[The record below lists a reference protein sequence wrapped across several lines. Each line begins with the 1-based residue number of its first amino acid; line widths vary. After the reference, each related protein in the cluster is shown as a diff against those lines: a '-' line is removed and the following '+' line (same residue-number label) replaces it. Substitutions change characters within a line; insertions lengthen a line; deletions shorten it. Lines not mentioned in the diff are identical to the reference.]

1 MEHAYSKLVARG
13 LLRFKRASSAAAL
26 VFFALSLVPSAGV
39 RAQVYIV
46 LDTTG
51 TATSRT
57 AFSIFGSAG
66 QTIGSA
72 LFVGPQFT
80 LTQRSVLTKIEALVN
95 NCGVVIAGIPQCPNT
110 LPFVVQIR
118 RSINGA
124 PDPRLLVAAV
134 PLTHDNDPLTVS
146 MERAALEDVP
156 LEPGTYF
163 ALFAPQ
169 QESDVGFL
177 LSNANG
183 GAFQAGLTTIGVVTS
198 TGSFIDTNFVAVRIA
213 AKVVHHRMHADR
225 DHEGR

>member
-1 MEHAYSKLVARG
+1 MAKAHLNFVAQASR
-13 LLRFKRASSAAAL
+13 RFKMVGAGVAFVFLTLAL
-26 VFFALSLVPSAGV
+26 APSAEV
-39 RAQVYIV
+39 RAQVYTV
-46 LDTTG
+46 LDTAG

-57 AFSIFGSAG
+57 AFSVSGSTG
-66 QTIGSA
+66 QLIGSA
-72 LFVGPQFT
+72 QLVGPQFT

-95 NCGVVIAGIPQCPNT
+95 NCAVMIAGVPQCPNT

-124 PDPRLLVAAV
+124 PDPRLLIAAV

-146 MERAALEDVP
+146 MESAALDEVP

-169 QESDVGFL
+169 QESDAGFL

-183 GAFQAGLTTIGVVTS
+183 GAYQAGMTTIGIVTFS
-198 TGSFIDTNFVAVRIA
+198 GSFADTGFVAVRIA
-213 AKVVHHRMHADR
+213 AKVVPLHKHASR
-225 DHEGR
+225 DHEDR